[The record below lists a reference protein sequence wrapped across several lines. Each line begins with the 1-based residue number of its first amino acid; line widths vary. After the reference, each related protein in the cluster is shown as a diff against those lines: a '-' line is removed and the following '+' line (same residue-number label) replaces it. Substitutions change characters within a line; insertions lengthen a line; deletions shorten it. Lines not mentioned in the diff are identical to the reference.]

1 ADGQIYSYGEIDR
14 ASDQFA
20 CWLLEHSGAASSV
33 VAVSMD
39 KSATLLIVLL
49 GILKSNKTYVLLDPQ
64 APAAR
69 NQSILDDVQPA
80 LILADSPLHSGDA

>member
-1 ADGQIYSYGEIDR
+1 MARYTAMAEIDR
-14 ASDQFA
+14 ASDPVC

-49 GILKSNKTYVLLDPQ
+49 GILAIKPMYCSIRRRQRPQ
-64 APAAR
+64 
-69 NQSILDDVQPA
+69 SK
-80 LILADSPLHSGDA
+80 HS

>member
-1 ADGQIYSYGEIDR
+1 AKLLAHDVIALFRQAAAAHPQQAALHADGQIYSYGEIDR

-49 GILKSNKTYVLLDPQ
+49 G
-64 APAAR
+64 
-69 NQSILDDVQPA
+69 
-80 LILADSPLHSGDA
+80 